1 MVRVLV
7 NPCAGG
13 TITQGVGR
21 GMDKAEI
28 LYTYKAGVSS
38 IQTAAKMVQPPM
50 FSELK
55 AAHQCYQVTGA
66 DAYEGSYRLGKPE
79 VVR

>member
-1 MVRVLV
+1 
-7 NPCAGG
+7 
-13 TITQGVGR
+13 
-21 GMDKAEI
+21 MDKAEI
-28 LYTYKAGVSS
+28 LFDKAGVSS